1 MLPWWVFIFIIGLE
15 VKRAQNMERQMNLII
30 VGCGRVGSE
39 LAFSVL
45 REGHHVTMVD
55 SSSDSFERLGVNFP
69 GRTVHGSLL
78 DREVLLRAGIE
89 KADGL
94 AAATSDDATN
104 FVIARAAKEL
114 FKVPNVVARV
124 YDPLRRVAFEALG
137 IRAVASSSWGARR
150 IKQLLTHSG
159 NLPIYSLGHGEVI
172 LLEQEVDDSQVGLP
186 LSILADNGRN
196 YPVAIIRNGRALLP
210 IPETILQ
217 AGDQVVI
224 SVSGES
230 QKEQRAVIAQED

>member
-1 MLPWWVFIFIIGLE
+1 
-15 VKRAQNMERQMNLII
+15 MNLII

-39 LAFSVL
+39 LAIAIL
-45 REGHHVTMVD
+45 REGHHITVVD
-55 SSSDSFERLGVNFP
+55 SSSDSFERLGGNFP

-78 DREVLLRAGIE
+78 DRDVLLRAGIE

-94 AAATSDDATN
+94 AAATSDDSTN
-104 FVIARAAKEL
+104 FVIARAAKEV

-172 LLEQEVDDSQVGLP
+172 LLEQEVSASQAGLP
-186 LSILADNGRN
+186 LNALADNGKS

-210 IPETILQ
+210 IPDTILQ
-217 AGDQVVI
+217 PGDQIVI
-224 SVSGES
+224 SASSES
-230 QKEQRAVIAQED
+230 QKEQSPIIAEED